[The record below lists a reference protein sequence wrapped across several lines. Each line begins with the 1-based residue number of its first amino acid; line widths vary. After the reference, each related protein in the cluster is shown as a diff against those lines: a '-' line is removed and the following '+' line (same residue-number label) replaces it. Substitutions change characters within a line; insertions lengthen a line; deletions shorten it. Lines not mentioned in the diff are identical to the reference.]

1 MTPTTPMGTASR
13 AMSKPF
19 GRRQRASSRPTGSGR
34 PATCSSPAAIPS
46 RRASSSFSRSSM
58 APLIPRTL
66 ARSRSAALAW
76 RMCPEAERI
85 AAPASVNAW
94 FFCAVA
100 LCTSLSAARR
110 ALRPISAITV
120 SGFESVI
127 AMRCVPVNQGYIVSS
142 ETGNRKPETVSSTI
156 EQYQIVAVNH
166 RAATGVAQDGLEFAA
181 VPPDDLARLAG
192 IVAGQSVTENAVAA
206 AQLDQIAPAEVAP
219 DLDHAAGQQAGA
231 AGKRLGRAVV
241 QHQRTGRVLQ
251 RAQPLLAPGQR
262 PGRGM
267 ETGPDAGFE
276 VVLNRSL
283 VFAAGQQY
291 RAAAGRGNARG
302 RDLADHAAGA
312 ETGGLGAAGKRFDAG
327 VDDRNVGHQP
337 GPVAAPRIGIEQ
349 AVDIAEQHQQLC
361 ACQQR
366 HARAQAVVVAE
377 PDLAGRDGVVFVDDG
392 HDAAIQQCLD
402 GIARVEEPAAVF
414 QVVEREQK
422 LGGAAPAIGPGFGP
436 GLGQPDL
443 ADRGSGLGFGQA
455 GRPARDAERRAPQG
469 DGAGRYDRH

>member
-1 MTPTTPMGTASR
+1 MTSTTPMGTASR

-58 APLIPRTL
+58 APLIPRTR
-66 ARSRSAALAW
+66 ARSRSVAYAW

-127 AMRCVPVNQGYIVSS
+127 AMRCVPVNQGYMVSS
-142 ETGNRKPETVSSTI
+142 ETGNRKPVSSTI

-166 RAATGVAQDGLEFAA
+166 RAATGVAENRLELAA
-181 VPPDDLARLAG
+181 VPPDDAARLAG
-192 IVAGQSVTENAVAA
+192 IVARQAVTENAAPVAQFDQVAA
-206 AQLDQIAPAEVAP
+206 AKVTP
-219 DLDHAAGQQAGA
+219 DLDNAAGQETGA
-231 AGKRLGRAVV
+231 ARQRLGRAVV

-276 VVLNRSL
+276 VVLNRPL

-392 HDAAIQQCLD
+392 HDAAIQQGLD

-455 GRPARDAERRAPQG
+455 
-469 DGAGRYDRH
+469 

>member
-110 ALRPISAITV
+110 ALLPISAITV

-127 AMRCVPVNQGYIVSS
+127 AMRCVPVNQGYMVSS
-142 ETGNRKPETVSSTI
+142 ETGNRKPENRKTVSSTI

-166 RAATGVAQDGLEFAA
+166 RAATGVAENRLELAA
-181 VPPDDLARLAG
+181 VPPDDAARLAG
-192 IVAGQSVTENAVAA
+192 IVARQAVTENAAPVAQFDQVAA
-206 AQLDQIAPAEVAP
+206 AKVTP
-219 DLDHAAGQQAGA
+219 DLDNAAGQETGA
-231 AGKRLGRAVV
+231 ARQRLGRAVV

-276 VVLNRSL
+276 VVLNRPL

-291 RAAAGRGNARG
+291 RTAAGRGDARG
-302 RDLADHAAGA
+302 GDLAGHAAGT
-312 ETGGLGAAGKRFDAG
+312 ETSGLGAAGKRFDVS

-337 GPVAAPRIGIEQ
+337 GPVAAPLIGIEQ
-349 AVDIAEQHQQLC
+349 PVDIAEQHQQLC
-361 ACQQR
+361 AGQQR
-366 HARAQAVVVAE
+366 HARAQAIVVAE
-377 PDLAGRDGVVFVDDG
+377 PDLAGRDGVVFVDDR
-392 HDAAIQQCLD
+392 HDATIQQCLD
-402 GIARVEEPAAVF
+402 GIARVEKPAAVF

-455 GRPARDAERRAPQG
+455 
-469 DGAGRYDRH
+469 